1 VINSRKITD
10 ASITERWLNVG
21 TNKEQSSGLAALGK
35 LRIPVTHSTIL
46 CYSALILILV
56 ISFTIR
62 FLPVRWEIPSTMIHL
77 NEFDP
82 YYQYMLTQHM
92 VQNGLLS
99 PYLGS
104 GWTNMQ
110 VWYPFGL
117 NTATSLPALP
127 MTAAAIYSAI
137 SAVGI
142 HVDLMSFC
150 AMVPVVMGTLACL
163 IMYFIGKDMGGK
175 AVGLFASLFLA
186 LAPSW
191 LQRSSLGFFDTEVP
205 GLFGLLLFILFFLRA
220 IDNNKSLRS
229 SILYSIG
236 SALALAYFMTGW
248 GAAFYMVDLA
258 VFFTVIM
265 IALRRYTP
273 RLMMAYS
280 ITFGLAL
287 FIATKVPYISLHY
300 MVEGP
305 ILPVAAGFILLV
317 IAEILRNNISAKTK
331 TILTGGSI
339 TVIALVFIVL
349 GATGG
354 LSDIAGKFLSVI
366 NPFARSLAPLIASVA
381 EQTVPSWAGIYY
393 DVGIMGLFFLVG
405 LYFVL
410 KNPTNRNIFL
420 LLFSMTALY
429 FSASMVR
436 LLVIFAPAFAMIVA
450 VGVIS
455 LLKPFF
461 TIIKETPNLA
471 IKAKRRLARVSKEY
485 SGFAILLIFIIL
497 VSSFAFSPQA
507 GGEPRVIR
515 GAYAPT
521 SISSASMPIVPNAPA
536 TEWLNAL
543 KWCQTNLN
551 STDVVVAW
559 WDYGDWLSYLGNV
572 TTLADNT
579 TANSTQIENVGFIYM
594 ANETQALKMLSQ
606 YNQQRTQYILV
617 FTTLQIAQNTN
628 QQQSYIYT
636 ASFSLYGDEQKWA
649 WMARISGSA
658 SERFIE
664 NGFIPRADSWT
675 DEKPFQEVTT
685 NNQQTWSDKGLNST
699 IYKLMSWTKQ
709 QYCTSVSASLGQQ
722 NGFIV
727 QPDLLGIEP
736 TYFTPAFIS
745 GQDTSPFQYGG
756 IVPLVGIYKIDWA
769 KYNHDVAS
777 GLIKP

>member
-1 VINSRKITD
+1 
-10 ASITERWLNVG
+10 VG
-21 TNKEQSSGLAALGK
+21 SNKEQSSGLAALGK

-62 FLPVRWEIPSTMIHL
+62 FLPVRWEIPSTIIHL

-92 VQNGLLS
+92 IQDGLLS

-110 VWYPFGL
+110 VWFPFGL

-150 AMVPVVMGTLACL
+150 AMVPVVMGTIACL

-205 GLFGLLLFILFFLRA
+205 GLFGLLLFILFFMRA
-220 IDNNKSLRS
+220 IDNNKSIRS
-229 SILYSIG
+229 SILYSVG
-236 SALALAYFMTGW
+236 SALALAYFMSGW
-248 GAAFYMVDLA
+248 GAAFYVVDLA

-273 RLMMAYS
+273 RLMLAYS

-300 MVEGP
+300 LVEGP
-305 ILPVAAGFILLV
+305 IIPVAAGFVLLV
-317 IAEILRNNISAKTK
+317 VAEILRNNISAKTK
-331 TILTGGSI
+331 TILTAGSVA
-339 TVIALVFIVL
+339 VIALIFIVL
-349 GATGG
+349 GATGS
-354 LSDIAGKFLSVI
+354 LSDIAGKFISVI
-366 NPFARSLAPLIASVA
+366 NPFDRSSNPLIASVA

-393 DVGIMGLFFLVG
+393 DVGVMGLFFLVG

-436 LLVIFAPAFAMIVA
+436 LLVIFAPAFALLVA
-450 VGVIS
+450 MGVLG

-461 TIIKETPNLA
+461 TIIKDTSNLA
-471 IKAKRRLARVSKEY
+471 VKAKRRLTRVSKEY
-485 SGFAILLIFIIL
+485 SGFAILLVFIIL

-521 SISSASMPIVPNAPA
+521 SISGASLPIVPDEQAA
-536 TEWLNAL
+536 EWLNAL
-543 KWCQTNLN
+543 EWCQTNLK

-572 TTLADNT
+572 TTLVDNT

-594 ANETQALKMLSQ
+594 ASETQALKLLSQ
-606 YNQQRTQYILV
+606 YGQDRVKYILV
-617 FTTLQIAQNTN
+617 FETLQIASSSSS
-628 QQQSYIYT
+628 SYVYT
-636 ASFSLYGDEQKWA
+636 ASPSSYGDEQKWA

-658 SERFIE
+658 STRFVQ
-664 NGFIPRADSWT
+664 NGFISAADTWT
-675 DEKPFQEVTT
+675 NEEPFQTYDSAT
-685 NNQQTWSDKGLNST
+685 NTQTWTDKGLNST
-699 IYKLMSWTKQ
+699 IYKLLSWTKQ
-709 QYCTSVSASLGQQ
+709 QYCESITNAISTQGAL
-722 NGFIV
+722 V
-727 QPDLLGIEP
+727 QPDVAGVEP
-736 TYFTPAFIS
+736 KYFTPAFIS
-745 GQDTSPFQYGG
+745 GEDTNPFKYGG
-756 IVPLVGIYKIDWA
+756 IVPLVGIYEISWD
-769 KYNHDVAS
+769 KYNQDLAS
-777 GLIKP
+777 GLIRP

>member
-1 VINSRKITD
+1 
-10 ASITERWLNVG
+10 VG
-21 TNKEQSSGLAALGK
+21 SNKEQSSGLAALGK
-35 LRIPVTHSTIL
+35 LRIPVTHSSIL
-46 CYSALILILV
+46 SYSALILILV

-62 FLPVRWEIPSTMIHL
+62 FLPVRWEIPSNVIHL

-82 YYQYMLTQHM
+82 YYQFMLTQHM

-127 MTAAAIYSAI
+127 MTAAAIYGAI

-150 AMVPVVMGTLACL
+150 ALVPVVMGSIACL

-175 AVGLFASLFLA
+175 AIGLFSSLFLA

-205 GLFGLLLFILFFLRA
+205 GLFGLLLFILFFMRA

-229 SILYSIG
+229 SILYSVG
-236 SALALAYFMTGW
+236 SALALAYFMSGW
-248 GAAFYMVDLA
+248 GAAFYIADLA
-258 VFFTVIM
+258 VFFTVLM

-273 RLMMAYS
+273 RLMLAYS

-287 FIATKVPYISLHY
+287 FIATKVPYISMHY
-300 MVEGP
+300 LIEGP
-305 ILPVAAGFILLV
+305 ILPVAAGFVLLV
-317 IAEILRNNISAKTK
+317 VAEILRNNISAKTK
-331 TILTGGSI
+331 TILTVGSI
-339 TVIALVFIVL
+339 AVIALSFIVL
-349 GATGG
+349 GATGA

-366 NPFARSLAPLIASVA
+366 NPFSRSGAPLIASVA
-381 EQTVPSWAGIYY
+381 EQTVPSWGSIYY
-393 DVGIMGLFFLVG
+393 DIGIMGLFFLVG

-436 LLVIFAPAFAMIVA
+436 LLVIFAPAFALLVA
-450 VGVIS
+450 MGVIGM
-455 LLKPFF
+455 LKPFF

-471 IKAKRRLARVSKEY
+471 TKAKRRLARVSKEY

-497 VSSFAFSPQA
+497 VASFAFSPQA

-521 SISSASMPIVPNAPA
+521 SISSAGMPLVPSSPA
-536 TEWLNAL
+536 TEWLDAL
-543 KWCQTNLN
+543 SYCQN
-551 STDVVVAW
+551 SLKSSDVVVSW

-572 TTLADNT
+572 TTLVDNT
-579 TANSTQIENVGFIYM
+579 TANSTQIENVGFIFM
-594 ANETQALKMLSQ
+594 ANETQSLKMLSQ
-606 YNQQRTQYILV
+606 YGQDRTQYILI
-617 FTTLQIAQNTN
+617 FTTLQISPSSS
-628 QQQSYIYT
+628 QQYVYT
-636 ASFSLYGDEQKWA
+636 AAPSSYGDEQKWA

-658 SERFIE
+658 SERFIN
-664 NGFIPRADSWT
+664 NGFIPRADAWT
-675 DEKPFQEVTT
+675 DDTPFQTT
-685 NNQQTWSDKGLNST
+685 SNNQQVWSEKGMNST
-699 IYKLMSWTKQ
+699 IYKLLSWTKQ
-709 QYCTSVSASLGQQ
+709 QYCDNATSTYGPQGYV
-722 NGFIV
+722 V
-727 QPDLLGIEP
+727 QPDQQGVQP
-736 TYFTPAFIS
+736 TYFTPVFIAGLTDHPMKYGSSS
-745 GQDTSPFQYGG
+745 GYG
-756 IVPLVGIYKIDWA
+756 IIPLVGIYQIDWKA
-769 KYNHDVAS
+769 YNADM
-777 GLIKP
+777 KTR